1 LIFFLSGFILFNF
14 DGMKTRIGILGMGG
28 VGGYFGGLLA
38 KAYEGSE
45 KS

>member
-1 LIFFLSGFILFNF
+1 VVLFFNF

-28 VGGYFGGLLA
+28 VGGYFEVYVKRM
-38 KAYEGSE
+38 KAL